1 MAIKGSW
8 RRPGTGHRRHR
19 TISVSSTR
27 HLFLSEADA
36 THRYIAA
43 QGERIVSDETIV
55 GLVKDLTSQLS
66 AIAVEFGTRA
76 DRLANEGDAVAA
88 GGRAT
93 PRDPCQLASQLLAQ
107 RLARF
112 DHFPAELFH
121 EPAWDMLLALFV
133 AGEKGQTMNVKTLV
147 ASAQAPVTTS
157 QRWIDHLHK
166 LKLIDRVI
174 DPMDRRR
181 MEISLSDS
189 GQKAVVAYLDSL
201 PAR

>member
-1 MAIKGSW
+1 
-8 RRPGTGHRRHR
+8 
-19 TISVSSTR
+19 
-27 HLFLSEADA
+27 LFLSEADA